1 LQELSNA
8 SGLKSKNCDSANYS
22 NLVFLVQTIK
32 WEPESASN
40 IVYPEKPDLQE
51 LLNVSGLK
59 SQKKKNDKKSAL

>member
-1 LQELSNA
+1 
-8 SGLKSKNCDSANYS
+8 
-22 NLVFLVQTIK
+22 VFLVQTIK